1 MARFKFNLEAVLKH
15 RTFQEQE
22 KQRALGVLQG
32 QVAVLTGELQALND
46 TMHSSTDDLRNNHLL
61 GRIDMGYI
69 AAHRRFVNGI
79 GTRAAELMQ
88 KIARLQEQVQVARSE
103 LAEAAKQRKIIEKLR
118 EKRHERWKRETDAR
132 ELAVQDEIGMQLSH
146 GHARDEEAK
155 AS

>member
-22 KQRALGVLQG
+22 KQRAMGVLQG
-32 QVAVLTGELQALND
+32 QVAVLTSELQALND
-46 TMHSSTDDLRNNHLL
+46 TMQSSTDDLRDNHLL
-61 GRIDMGYI
+61 GRIDMRYI

-79 GTRAAELMQ
+79 GARAAELMQ

-118 EKRHERWKRETDAR
+118 EKQHDRWQRETDAR
-132 ELAVQDEIGMQLSH
+132 ELAAQDEIGMQLSH
-146 GHARDEEAK
+146 GYARDEEAK